1 MNDIYIIGA
10 SGFGREVAWIIEE
23 LDEWNVK
30 GFIDDNTA
38 IHNTIINDIPVVGG
52 ISFLNTVKTAVNVV
66 IAIGNPSIRK
76 RIVDQLSDNSN
87 VIYPNIIAKG
97 VRISKYIEMGHGN
110 IICSGTI
117 LTTNI
122 QLGNFNHINL
132 CCTVG
137 HDVVISNFVTVYPSV
152 NVSGNVVI
160 GNCTELGTG
169 SKIIQGK
176 SITDNV
182 IVGAGSVVVKD
193 ILNEGTYVG
202 VPIRKINR
210 EGDNDYINVHN

>member
-10 SGFGREVAWIIEE
+10 SGFGREVAWLIEE
-23 LDEWNVK
+23 LDEWNLK
-30 GFIDDNTA
+30 GFIGDNTA
-38 IHNTIINDIPVVGG
+38 IRNTKINDIPVVGG
-52 ISFLNTVKTAVNVV
+52 VSFLNTVKTSVNVV

-87 VIYPNIIAKG
+87 IVYPNIIAKD

-132 CCTVG
+132 CCTFG
-137 HDVVISNFVTVYPSV
+137 HDVVMNDYITAYPSV
-152 NVSGNVVI
+152 NISGNVVI
-160 GNCTELGTG
+160 GNCSELGTG
-169 SKIIQGK
+169 SKVIQGK
-176 SITDNV
+176 SITNNV
-182 IVGAGSVVVKD
+182 IVGAGSVVIKD
-193 ILNEGTYVG
+193 IAESGTYVG
-202 VPIRKINR
+202 SPVRK
-210 EGDNDYINVHN
+210 VK

>member
-66 IAIGNPSIRK
+66 IAIGKPGVRK
-76 RIVDQLSDNSN
+76 KIVDQLSANSN
-87 VIYPNIIAKG
+87 IVYPNIIAKD

-137 HDVVISNFVTVYPSV
+137 HDVVMSNFVTVYPSV

-169 SKIIQGK
+169 SRVIQGK
-176 SITDNV
+176 SITNNV
-182 IVGAGSVVVKD
+182 IVGAGSVVIKD
-193 ILNEGTYVG
+193 IAESGTYVG
-202 VPIRKINR
+202 SPVRK
-210 EGDNDYINVHN
+210 VK